1 MDRMTIGRFII
12 VLGAALFLSLIVA
25 GKYLLDQLGD
35 GQPMV
40 GECIDVSSPNGSW
53 IATLEVVDNG
63 LGFGQGALYDE
74 VHLRRPNET
83 ISSHGDRA
91 ESAIFYIDAMGHSNE
106 RPRLN
111 WRDATHL
118 VIGYDSKA
126 SESGRPGKHI
136 TSFHGVSI
144 EYQVNP

>member
-1 MDRMTIGRFII
+1 MTIGRFII
-12 VLGAALFLSLIVA
+12 VLGAALILSIVVTGLYA
-25 GKYLLDQLGD
+25 IHQLPD
-35 GQPMV
+35 GRPMV

-136 TSFHGVSI
+136 TSFHGISI
-144 EYQVNP
+144 EYQAKP